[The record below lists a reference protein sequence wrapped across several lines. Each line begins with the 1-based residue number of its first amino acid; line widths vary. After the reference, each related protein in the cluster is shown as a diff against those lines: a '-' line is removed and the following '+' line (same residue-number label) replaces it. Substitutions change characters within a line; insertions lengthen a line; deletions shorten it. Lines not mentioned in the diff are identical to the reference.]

1 MVSEDLLPPSSGYR
15 LEVARCF
22 EIFVPTTRL
31 HGLTTLKK
39 TVIFI
44 FVAAEMYFDD

>member
-15 LEVARCF
+15 PEVAPW
-22 EIFVPTTRL
+22 IPTTRL
-31 HGLTTLKK
+31 HGLTTQK

-44 FVAAEMYFDD
+44 FLAAAMYFGDC